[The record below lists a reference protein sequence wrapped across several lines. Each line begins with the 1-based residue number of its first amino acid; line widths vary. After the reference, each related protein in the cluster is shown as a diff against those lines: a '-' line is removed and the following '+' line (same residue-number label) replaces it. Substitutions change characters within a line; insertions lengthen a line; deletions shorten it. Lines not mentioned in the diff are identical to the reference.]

1 MQIEKHSSLKII
13 SLELE
18 VYLYTEIDFDHVN
31 KKPNNFCLI
40 LFYNRHSKKIPIL
53 RIDTAHGKPHI
64 HKFYTQNNIVEKFEE
79 EISPQVYEKAKQFI
93 YSNWKTFLETYKRKD
108 LK

>member
-1 MQIEKHSSLKII
+1 MQIEKYRHAKNLDVGGDNKI
-13 SLELE
+13 
-18 VYLYTEIDFDHVN
+18 YTELDFDIQKKELVNFCIIQFHIEKN
-31 KKPNNFCLI
+31 KKQQI
-40 LFYNRHSKKIPIL
+40 V

-64 HKFYTQNNIVEKFEE
+64 HKLYTQNNIVEKFEE
-79 EISPQVYEKAKQFI
+79 EISPQAYEKAKQFI